1 MFLFHKKHTDS
12 YWISTKEDSKGVTID
27 NSLKCDFYETESQS
41 EYLLVRVVYEDG
53 RFYGKVV
60 SFKCWVDHYSEVSK
74 SLPNEGKYE
83 PFIRLKYLLEKI
95 ALDVTMYMREQQK
108 MEHKVQD
115 HSRDCS
121 YEGDYYR
128 W

>member
-1 MFLFHKKHTDS
+1 MFLFHKKYTDS
-12 YWISTKEDSKGVTID
+12 YLISTKEDSNGVTID

-41 EYLLVRVVYEDG
+41 EYLLVRVVYENG

-60 SFKCWVDHYSEVSK
+60 SFKNWLEHYREVSK

-95 ALDVTMYMREQQK
+95 ALDVTVYMREQQK
-108 MEHKVQD
+108 VEHELQD
-115 HSRDCS
+115 YS
-121 YEGDYYR
+121 
-128 W
+128 